1 MKVLFES
8 SSRPHS
14 LIYISYCMAMRRRP
28 YSQAI
33 QEIIESTDKL
43 IDYNILSM
51 NAAKIMTASKM
62 NQRGPF
68 QGISII
74 RDKIYDPER
83 MLCEIWDSISKP
95 ACELK
100 SILINSPKQNRQR
113 LLVDMSEH
121 KFQNVADSLWK
132 IFKQLIPFCM
142 GVDTLGL
149 TAASKLL
156 FSVFPEIAL
165 PVEKVH
171 WKKLFQTIDF
181 SDVIRLVR
189 NEISEWEMSNRHALT
204 ECDPSNSATLPE
216 IYNAVALRFF
226 RNPSATSA

>member
-1 MKVLFES
+1 
-8 SSRPHS
+8 
-14 LIYISYCMAMRRRP
+14 MAMRRGP

-33 QEIIESTDKL
+33 REITDSTDRL
-43 IDYNILSM
+43 IDYNIFSM
-51 NAAKIMTASKM
+51 NAAKIMAASKM

-68 QGISII
+68 QGILII
-74 RDKIYDPER
+74 RDKIYDSAG
-83 MLCEIWDSISKP
+83 MLGEIWDSIGKP

-113 LLVDMSEH
+113 LLVEMKEQ
-121 KFQNVADSLWK
+121 KFQNVADGLWK

-142 GVDTLGL
+142 GVDTFGL

-156 FSVFPEIAL
+156 FSVFPELAL
-165 PVEKVH
+165 PIEKVQ
-171 WKKLFQTIDF
+171 WKELFQTIDF
-181 SDVIRLVR
+181 SDVLRLIR
-189 NEISEWEMSNRHALT
+189 NEISGWEMSSRNALT

-216 IYNAVALRFF
+216 IYNAVALRLF